1 MSVVFICVLLVAY
14 GIASSFYVSKINRVA
29 GKYELLFTVMKEMNP
44 RDRRMLKNYFQQLL
58 FITLGM
64 ILLTVLVLFI

>member
-1 MSVVFICVLLVAY
+1 MSVVLICILLFAY
-14 GIASSFYVSKINRVA
+14 GIVGFFYVNRINRVA
-29 GKYELLFTVMKEMNP
+29 GKYELLFTVMTEVKP
-44 RDRRMLKNYFQQLL
+44 RDRRMLKFYFQRLM